1 MSIIFKVG
9 DRVKHVMGLLGTV
22 VSVNIEPSFITVA
35 YTGISIR
42 AIYTHSGTCY
52 SRHTANIKK
61 PKVLITKLSPLE
73 ELI

>member
-1 MSIIFKVG
+1 MGIIFKVG
-9 DRVKHVMGLLGTV
+9 DRVKHVNGLLGTV

-35 YTGISIR
+35 YTDISI
-42 AIYTHSGTCY
+42 ATYTHSGTCY
-52 SRHTANIKK
+52 NRHTANIKK